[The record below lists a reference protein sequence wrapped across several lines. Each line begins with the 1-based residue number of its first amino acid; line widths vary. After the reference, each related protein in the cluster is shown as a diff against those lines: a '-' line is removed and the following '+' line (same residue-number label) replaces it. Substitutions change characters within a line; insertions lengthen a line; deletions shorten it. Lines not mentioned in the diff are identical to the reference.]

1 MVCVS
6 EPENVAHILDH
17 DVLKATSGSQEG
29 NAPLSRRPNHL
40 KNSIRVPVGASRCN
54 EKAVKPV

>member
-17 DVLKATSGSQEG
+17 DVLKASSGSQEG
-29 NAPLSRRPNHL
+29 NAPLSRRPNYL
-40 KNSIRVPVGASRCN
+40 KDSIRVPVGASRRN
-54 EKAVKPV
+54 EKAIKPV